1 MNNPSSHYSSLV
13 FLGLAVVLLASVRV
27 QAQDCS
33 DPSQNDVMNPGG
45 GDMSGNGFDG
55 GSGGDNLG
63 STDGNSGGGGDQGS
77 IDTGQQIDTLNSGGN
92 VDGGVTL
99 QDGVS
104 NDGSGGGSSGPE
116 PINVT
121 IKAADTVY
129 ANSQTSVSS
138 TAWTTSTPISLHT
151 IEYINTDGSDGGLW
165 HLDIA
170 AGAGVSDPRSAGVTY
185 PSPGTY
191 LVRSGAS
198 TDGGNSW
205 TYSDQVTVTVKDPI
219 TPHTV
224 SIQAKPKSGME
235 KWFLPSDKVSKD
247 FKVLHTNPYP

>member
-1 MNNPSSHYSSLV
+1 VAANK
-13 FLGLAVVLLASVRV
+13 
-27 QAQDCS
+27 
-33 DPSQNDVMNPGG
+33 
-45 GDMSGNGFDG
+45 
-55 GSGGDNLG
+55 
-63 STDGNSGGGGDQGS
+63 SGGGFSGTQTSDDGGIS
-77 IDTGQQIDTLNSGGN
+77 SQQFVDVLNQGGN

-99 QDGVS
+99 QEGFPS
-104 NDGSGGGSSGPE
+104 DGSGGGSVSPA
-116 PINVT
+116 PDPVNVSINAST
-121 IKAADTVY
+121 TVY
-129 ANSQTSVSS
+129 ANSPTGVSS
-138 TAWTTSTPISLHT
+138 TAWTNSTPISLHT

-170 AGAGVSDPRSAGVTY
+170 AGAGISDPRSADVTY

-205 TYSDQVTVTVKDPI
+205 TYSDQVTVTAKDPI